1 MKKVLL
7 IYGGSSPEHNI
18 SCESAK
24 CIIENIDQNKY
35 LIDCVYITPN
45 NVWLYQNKP
54 ITNIIDHLKKF
65 DVVFPITHGTN
76 GEDGK
81 LQGCSIYLTLNMS
94 VQNGEPVIFAWIKK
108 EPSRF

>member
-35 LIDCVYITPN
+35 SIDCVYITP
-45 NVWLYQNKP
+45 K
-54 ITNIIDHLKKF
+54 
-65 DVVFPITHGTN
+65 
-76 GEDGK
+76 
-81 LQGCSIYLTLNMS
+81 
-94 VQNGEPVIFAWIKK
+94 
-108 EPSRF
+108 